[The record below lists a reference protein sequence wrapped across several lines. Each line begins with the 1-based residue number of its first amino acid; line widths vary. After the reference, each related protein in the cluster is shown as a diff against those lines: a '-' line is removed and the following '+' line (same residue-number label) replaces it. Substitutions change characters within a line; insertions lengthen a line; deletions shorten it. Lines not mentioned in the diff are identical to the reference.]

1 MLGEGDQMLCM
12 EYKVQQQTYFIVGT
26 PGNPT
31 REGKID
37 PFLKGRAYLTFVEKM
52 V

>member
-1 MLGEGDQMLCM
+1 MLSQRGGDAAS
-12 EYKVQQQTYFIVGT
+12 QQTYFIVGT

-31 REGKID
+31 MEGRID
-37 PFLKGRAYLTFVEKM
+37 PFLMGRAYLTFGGKM